1 MELTIL
7 ICFALYTALLFGVMW
22 LTGRRGAKGNEAFFR
37 AGRRSPWPVVAYGMI
52 GASLSGVTF
61 MSVPGGVYNGGWTY
75 MPLVF
80 GYVLG
85 YAVIALVLLPL
96 YYRLNLT
103 SIYTYLMQRFGPFSE
118 KTGALFFILSRLL
131 GSALRMYLVVF
142 VLYEFVFRAWGI
154 PFWVPAV
161 VFIAIILLYTF
172 RGGIKTVVWTDMLQ
186 TTFLL
191 LAAAATVV
199 AILSAL
205 DMNLADL
212 MRVSDEKGY
221 TRMWE
226 TDPSAPKYY
235 WKQIVS
241 GMFITITMT
250 GLDQDMMQ
258 KNLTCKSLRDAQ
270 KNVMTSSMLFIVVNI
285 LFLCLGSALLVYA
298 DHTGFPLPLGDGGAV
313 VPDKIF
319 PSIAFSLSGF
329 TAVCFVLGMVAAGY
343 SSADGT
349 LTALTTTFCYDFLG
363 FDRKENEEQR
373 VESGNQQAESE
384 KQQVESEKQQV
395 ESGNQRVESKKQIR
409 NNSQFSIFN
418 SQFSILNSQFS
429 TLNSQLK
436 IRRLVHVAFALLYLL
451 VIIAFRPFHRQ
462 SLIDTL
468 FDVAGFTYG
477 PLLGL
482 YAFGLFTRRRARD
495 RWVPFIAILSPVLCY
510 LLKLNSYQWFGY
522 HFGFELLLL
531 NGLITFAL
539 LWLSSLSINKSTLQV
554 DKP

>member
-7 ICFALYTALLFGVMW
+7 LCFAAYTVLLFAVMW

-37 AGRRSPWPVVAYGMI
+37 AGRRSPWYVVAYGMI

-61 MSVPGGVYNGGWTY
+61 MSVPGGVYNGAWTY

-85 YAVIALVLLPL
+85 YAVIALLLLPL

-103 SIYTYLMQRFGPFSE
+103 SIYTYLEQRFGARSE

-172 RGGIKTVVWTDMLQ
+172 RGGIKTVVWTDTLQ

-191 LAAAATVV
+191 AAAVATVV
-199 AILSAL
+199 AILNNL
-205 DMNLADL
+205 DISFGDL
-212 MRVSDEKGY
+212 MKVSADKGY
-221 TRMWE
+221 TRMFD
-226 TDPSAPKYY
+226 TDPTAPKF
-235 WKQIVS
+235 WLKQVLA

-270 KNVMTSSMLFIVVNI
+270 KNVMTSSLLFVVVNV
-285 LFLCLGSALLVYA
+285 LFLSLGAALLAYSA
-298 DHTGFPLPLGDGGAV
+298 ETGFALPVNEAGAV

-329 TAVCFVLGMVAAGY
+329 TAVVFVLGMVAAGY

-363 FDRKENEEQR
+363 FGKGKDRNENKELR
-373 VESGNQQAESE
+373 V
-384 KQQVESEKQQV
+384 
-395 ESGNQRVESKKQIR
+395 
-409 NNSQFSIFN
+409 
-418 SQFSILNSQFS
+418 
-429 TLNSQLK
+429 
-436 IRRLVHVAFALLYLL
+436 RRLVHVGFALLYLL

-462 SLIDTL
+462 SLIDTV

-482 YAFGLFTRRRARD
+482 YAFGLFTRRNARD
-495 RWVPFIAILSPVLCY
+495 RWVPLIAVASPVVCY
-510 LLKLNSYQWFGY
+510 LLKVWSPVWFGY
-522 HFGFELLLL
+522 AFGFEILLV
-531 NGLITFAL
+531 NGLITFGL
-539 LWLSSLSINKSTLQV
+539 LWLSSVGKGGRA
-554 DKP
+554 

>member
-7 ICFALYTALLFGVMW
+7 LCFAVYTLLLFGVMW

-37 AGRRSPWPVVAYGMI
+37 AGRRSPWYVVAYGMI

-61 MSVPGGVYNGGWTY
+61 MSVPGGVYSGAWTY

-85 YAVIALVLLPL
+85 YAVIALLLLPL

-103 SIYTYLMQRFGPFSE
+103 SIYTYLEQRFGVRSE

-172 RGGIKTVVWTDMLQ
+172 RGGIKTVVWTDTLQ

-191 LAAAATVV
+191 AAAVATVV
-199 AILSAL
+199 AILNNL
-205 DMNLADL
+205 DMSFGEL
-212 MRVSDEKGY
+212 MRVSSEKGY
-221 TRMWE
+221 TRMFD
-226 TDPSAPKYY
+226 TDPTAPKF
-235 WKQIVS
+235 WVKQVLA

-270 KNVMTSSMLFIVVNI
+270 KNVMTSSLLFIVVNI
-285 LFLCLGSALLVYA
+285 LFLSLGAALLAYSA
-298 DHTGFPLPLGDGGAV
+298 ETGFALPVNEAGAV

-319 PSIAFSLSGF
+319 PSVAFSFSGF
-329 TAVCFVLGMVAAGY
+329 TAVVFVLGMVAAGY

-363 FDRKENEEQR
+363 FGKK
-373 VESGNQQAESE
+373 GE
-384 KQQVESEKQQV
+384 KGSDVKV
-395 ESGNQRVESKKQIR
+395 
-409 NNSQFSIFN
+409 
-418 SQFSILNSQFS
+418 
-429 TLNSQLK
+429 
-436 IRRLVHVAFALLYLL
+436 RRWVHVAFALLYLL
-451 VIIAFRPFHRQ
+451 VIVAFRPFHRQ
-462 SLIDTL
+462 SLIDTV

-482 YAFGLFTRRRARD
+482 YAFGLFTRRKVRD
-495 RWVPFIAILSPVLCY
+495 RWVPLIAVVSPVVCY
-510 LLKLNSYQWFGY
+510 VLKLYAPVWLGY
-522 HFGFELLLL
+522 RFGFEILLV
-531 NGLITFAL
+531 NGLITFGL
-539 LWLSSLSINKSTLQV
+539 LWLSSIKA
-554 DKP
+554 KRG

>member
-1 MELTIL
+1 MESTIL
-7 ICFALYTALLFGVMW
+7 ICFAVYTVLLFLVMW

-61 MSVPGGVYNGGWTY
+61 MSVPGGVYSGAWTY

-85 YAVIALVLLPL
+85 YAVIALLLLPL

-103 SIYTYLMQRFGPFSE
+103 SIYTYLDQRFGARSE
-118 KTGALFFILSRLL
+118 KTGAIFFIISRLL

-142 VLYEFVFRAWGI
+142 VLYEFVFRAWGV

-191 LAAAATVV
+191 AAAVATVV
-199 AILSAL
+199 AILHRMDMSFMDLLNMSA
-205 DMNLADL
+205 D
-212 MRVSDEKGY
+212 KGY
-221 TRMWE
+221 TRMFD
-226 TDPSAPKYY
+226 TDPTAPKF
-235 WKQIVS
+235 WVKQVVA

-270 KNVMTSSMLFIVVNI
+270 KNVMTSSLLFIVVNI
-285 LFLCLGSALLVYA
+285 LFLSLGAALLAYA
-298 DHTGFPLPLGDGGAV
+298 DFASFPLPVGEGGAV

-329 TAVCFVLGMVAAGY
+329 TAVVFVLGMVAAGY

-363 FDRKENEEQR
+363 FSSRASHARELR
-373 VESGNQQAESE
+373 V
-384 KQQVESEKQQV
+384 
-395 ESGNQRVESKKQIR
+395 
-409 NNSQFSIFN
+409 
-418 SQFSILNSQFS
+418 
-429 TLNSQLK
+429 
-436 IRRLVHVAFALLYLL
+436 RRLVHVAFALLYLL

-482 YAFGLFTRRRARD
+482 YAFGLFTKRRARD
-495 RWVPFIAILSPVLCY
+495 GWVPVIAVLSPVLCY
-510 LLKLNSYQWFGY
+510 VLKLNSFEWFGY
-522 HFGFELLLL
+522 HFGFEILLV
-531 NGLITFAL
+531 NGLLTFLMLMAV
-539 LWLSSLSINKSTLQV
+539 STR
-554 DKP
+554 DKLPSNS

>member
-1 MELTIL
+1 MESTIL
-7 ICFALYTALLFGVMW
+7 ICFLAYTLLLFVVMW
-22 LTGRRGAKGNEAFFR
+22 LTSRRGAGNDAFFR
-37 AGRRSPWPVVAYGMI
+37 GSRRSPWPVVAYGMI

-61 MSVPGGVYNGGWTY
+61 MSVPGGVYAGQFTY

-96 YYRLNLT
+96 YYKLNLT
-103 SIYTYLMQRFGPFSE
+103 SIYSYLNQRFGVASE
-118 KTGALFFILSRLL
+118 KTGALFFIVSRLL

-191 LAAAATVV
+191 LAAVATVMV
-199 AILSAL
+199 ILNRL
-205 DMNLADL
+205 DMGLGEL
-212 MRVSDEKGY
+212 LKVSAEKGY

-226 TDPSAPKYY
+226 TDPAAPKF
-235 WKQIVS
+235 WVKQVVS

-270 KNVMTSSMLFIVVNI
+270 KNVMTSSLLFIVVNI
-285 LFLCLGSALLVYA
+285 LFLCLGAALLAYA
-298 DHTGFPLPLGDGGAV
+298 GQTGFALPVNEVGEV

-319 PSIAFSLSGF
+319 PSVAFSLSGF
-329 TAVCFVLGMVAAGY
+329 TAICFVLGMVAAGY

-363 FDRKENEEQR
+363 FGKD
-373 VESGNQQAESE
+373 GGESE
-384 KQQVESEKQQV
+384 SREL
-395 ESGNQRVESKKQIR
+395 R
-409 NNSQFSIFN
+409 
-418 SQFSILNSQFS
+418 
-429 TLNSQLK
+429 T
-436 IRRLVHVAFALLYLL
+436 RRLVHVAFALLYLL
-451 VIIAFRPFHRQ
+451 VIMAFRPFHRQ

-482 YAFGLFTRRRARD
+482 YTFGLFSRGRVRD
-495 RWVPFIAILSPVLCY
+495 RWVPVVAVLSPVVCY
-510 LLKLNSYQWFGY
+510 LLKLYMPQWTGY
-522 HFGFELLLL
+522 HFGFEILLL
-531 NGLITFAL
+531 NGLLTFLGL
-539 LWLSSLSINKSTLQV
+539 LAIESKQSHDSRTQN
-554 DKP
+554 

>member
-7 ICFALYTALLFGVMW
+7 LCFAAYTVLLFAVMW

-37 AGRRSPWPVVAYGMI
+37 AGRRSPWYVVAYGMI

-61 MSVPGGVYNGGWTY
+61 MSVPGGVYNGAWTY

-85 YAVIALVLLPL
+85 YAVIALLLLPL

-103 SIYTYLMQRFGPFSE
+103 SIYTYLEQRFGARSE

-172 RGGIKTVVWTDMLQ
+172 RGGIKTVVWTDTLQ

-191 LAAAATVV
+191 AAAVATVV
-199 AILSAL
+199 AILNNL
-205 DMNLADL
+205 DISFGDL
-212 MRVSDEKGY
+212 MKVSADKGY
-221 TRMWE
+221 TRMFD
-226 TDPSAPKYY
+226 TDPSAPKF
-235 WKQIVS
+235 WLKQVLA

-270 KNVMTSSMLFIVVNI
+270 KNVMTSSLLFVVVNI
-285 LFLCLGSALLVYA
+285 LFLSLGAALLAYSA
-298 DHTGFPLPLGDGGAV
+298 ETGFALPVSEAGAV

-329 TAVCFVLGMVAAGY
+329 TAVVFVLGMVAAGY

-363 FDRKENEEQR
+363 FGKGKDRNENKELR
-373 VESGNQQAESE
+373 V
-384 KQQVESEKQQV
+384 
-395 ESGNQRVESKKQIR
+395 
-409 NNSQFSIFN
+409 
-418 SQFSILNSQFS
+418 
-429 TLNSQLK
+429 
-436 IRRLVHVAFALLYLL
+436 RRLVHVGFALLYLL
-451 VIIAFRPFHRQ
+451 VIVAFRPFHRQ
-462 SLIDTL
+462 SLIDTV

-482 YAFGLFTRRRARD
+482 YAFGLFTRRNARD
-495 RWVPFIAILSPVLCY
+495 RWVPLIAVASPVVCY
-510 LLKLNSYQWFGY
+510 LLKVWSPVWFGY
-522 HFGFELLLL
+522 AFGFEILLV
-531 NGLITFAL
+531 NGLITFGL
-539 LWLSSLSINKSTLQV
+539 LWLSSVGKGGRA
-554 DKP
+554 

>member
-7 ICFALYTALLFGVMW
+7 LCFAAYTVLLFAVMW

-37 AGRRSPWPVVAYGMI
+37 AGRRSPWYVVAYGMI

-61 MSVPGGVYNGGWTY
+61 MSVPGGVYNGAWTY

-85 YAVIALVLLPL
+85 YAVIALLLLPL

-103 SIYTYLMQRFGPFSE
+103 SIYTYLEQRFGARSE

-142 VLYEFVFRAWGI
+142 VLYEFVFRAWGV

-172 RGGIKTVVWTDMLQ
+172 RGGIKTVVWTDTLQ

-191 LAAAATVV
+191 AAAAATVV
-199 AILSAL
+199 AILNNL
-205 DMNLADL
+205 DMGFGEL
-212 MRVSDEKGY
+212 MRVSAEKGY
-221 TRMWE
+221 TRMFD
-226 TDPSAPKYY
+226 TDPTAPKF
-235 WKQIVS
+235 WLKQVLA

-258 KNLTCKSLRDAQ
+258 KNLTCKNLRDAQ
-270 KNVMTSSMLFIVVNI
+270 KNVMTSSLLFVVVNI
-285 LFLCLGSALLVYA
+285 LFLSLGAALLAYSA
-298 DHTGFPLPLGDGGAV
+298 ETGFALPVNEAGAV

-319 PSIAFSLSGF
+319 PSIAFSLNGF
-329 TAVCFVLGMVAAGY
+329 TAVVFVLGMVAAGY

-363 FDRKENEEQR
+363 FGNGERK
-373 VESGNQQAESE
+373 AEKE
-384 KQQVESEKQQV
+384 V
-395 ESGNQRVESKKQIR
+395 R
-409 NNSQFSIFN
+409 
-418 SQFSILNSQFS
+418 
-429 TLNSQLK
+429 

-451 VIIAFRPFHRQ
+451 VIVAFRPFHRQ
-462 SLIDTL
+462 SLIDTV

-482 YAFGLFTRRRARD
+482 YAFGLFTKRTARD
-495 RWVPFIAILSPVLCY
+495 RWVPLVAVVSPVVCY
-510 LLKLNSYQWFGY
+510 VLKVFSPTWFGY
-522 HFGFELLLL
+522 SFGFEILLL
-531 NGLITFAL
+531 NGLITFGL
-539 LWLSSLSINKSTLQV
+539 LWLSSIGKGGRR
-554 DKP
+554 

>member
-1 MELTIL
+1 MPRRLLKENVMERTIL
-7 ICFALYTALLFGVMW
+7 ICFAAYTLLLFLVMW

-37 AGRRSPWPVVAYGMI
+37 GGRRSPWFVVAYGMI

-61 MSVPGGVYNGGWTY
+61 MSVPGGVYSGAWTY

-103 SIYTYLMQRFGPFSE
+103 SIYSYLGQRFGQRSE
-118 KTGALFFILSRLL
+118 KTGALFFIVSRLL

-142 VLYEFVFRAWGI
+142 VLYEFVFRAWGV

-172 RGGIKTVVWTDMLQ
+172 RGGIKTVVWTDTLQ

-191 LAAAATVV
+191 AAAVATVA
-199 AILSAL
+199 AILGRL
-205 DMNLADL
+205 DMGVGELL
-212 MRVSDEKGY
+212 SVSSEQGY
-221 TRMWE
+221 TRMFE
-226 TDPSAPKYY
+226 TDPSASKFYL
-235 WKQIVS
+235 KQIVS

-258 KNLTCKSLRDAQ
+258 KNLTCRSLRDAQ

-285 LFLCLGSALLVYA
+285 IFLMLGAALLTYA
-298 DHTGFPLPLGDGGAV
+298 QQTGFALPTDANGVV

-363 FDRKENEEQR
+363 FEKRGSERSDQ
-373 VESGNQQAESE
+373 SDQSNQS
-384 KQQVESEKQQV
+384 
-395 ESGNQRVESKKQIR
+395 NQS
-409 NNSQFSIFN
+409 NPSNSS
-418 SQFSILNSQFS
+418 
-429 TLNSQLK
+429 SQLRT
-436 IRRLVHVAFALLYLL
+436 RRLVHVGFALLYLL

-482 YAFGLFTRRRARD
+482 YAYGLFVRRPARD
-495 RWVPFIAILSPVLCY
+495 SWVPFIAVASPVLCY
-510 LLKLNSYQWFGY
+510 VLKLYAPVWFGY
-522 HFGFELLLL
+522 HFGFEILLL
-531 NGLITFAL
+531 NGLLTFGM
-539 LWLSSLSINKSTLQV
+539 LWLSSLKIGK
-554 DKP
+554 

>member
-7 ICFALYTALLFGVMW
+7 VCFAAYTLLLFLVMW

-37 AGRRSPWPVVAYGMI
+37 AGRKSPWPVVAYGMI

-61 MSVPGGVYNGGWTY
+61 MSVPGGVYSGQWTY

-96 YYRLNLT
+96 YYKLNLT
-103 SIYTYLMQRFGPFSE
+103 SIYTYLEQRFGVRSE

-142 VLYEFVFRAWGI
+142 VLYEFVFRSWGI

-172 RGGIKTVVWTDMLQ
+172 RGGIKTVVWTDTLQ

-191 LAAAATVV
+191 AAAVATVV
-199 AILSAL
+199 AILNRLGITVDGLLQTSV
-205 DMNLADL
+205 D
-212 MRVSDEKGY
+212 KGY
-221 TRMWE
+221 TRMFE
-226 TDPSAPKYY
+226 TDPTAPKYY

-258 KNLTCKSLRDAQ
+258 KNLTCKTLRDAQ
-270 KNVMTSSMLFIVVNI
+270 KNVMTSSLLFIVVNI
-285 LFLCLGSALLVYA
+285 LFLSLGSALLVYA
-298 DHTGFPLPLGDGGAV
+298 EQMGFALPVDANGAV

-329 TAVCFVLGMVAAGY
+329 TAICFVLGMVAAGY

-349 LTALTTTFCYDFLG
+349 LTALTTTFCYDFLN
-363 FDRKENEEQR
+363 FDEVK
-373 VESGNQQAESE
+373 GSE
-384 KQQVESEKQQV
+384 KGVKGSERK
-395 ESGNQRVESKKQIR
+395 IA
-409 NNSQFSIFN
+409 
-418 SQFSILNSQFS
+418 
-429 TLNSQLK
+429 
-436 IRRLVHVAFALLYLL
+436 IRRIVHVAFALLYLL

-495 RWVPFIAILSPVLCY
+495 RWVPFIAVLSPVVCY
-510 LLKLNSYQWFGY
+510 VLKLYSPVWFGY
-522 HFGFELLLL
+522 HFGFEILLL
-531 NGLITFAL
+531 NGLVTFLL
-539 LWLSSLSINKSTLQV
+539 LWISSMNVKEQ
-554 DKP
+554 

>member
-7 ICFALYTALLFGVMW
+7 LCFAAYTVLLFAVMW
-22 LTGRRGAKGNEAFFR
+22 LTGRHGAKGNEAFFR
-37 AGRRSPWPVVAYGMI
+37 AGRRSPWYVVAYGMI

-61 MSVPGGVYNGGWTY
+61 MSVPGGVYSGAWTY

-85 YAVIALVLLPL
+85 YAVIALLLLPL

-103 SIYTYLMQRFGPFSE
+103 SIYTYLEQRFGVRSE

-172 RGGIKTVVWTDMLQ
+172 RGGIKTVVWTDTLQ

-191 LAAAATVV
+191 AAAAATVV
-199 AILSAL
+199 AILNNL
-205 DMNLADL
+205 DMSFGEL
-212 MRVSDEKGY
+212 MRSSAEKGY
-221 TRMWE
+221 TRMFD
-226 TDPSAPKYY
+226 TDPTAPKF
-235 WKQIVS
+235 WVKQVLA

-258 KNLTCKSLRDAQ
+258 KNLTCKNLRDAQ
-270 KNVMTSSMLFIVVNI
+270 KNVMTSSLLFVVVNI
-285 LFLCLGSALLVYA
+285 LFLSLGAALLAYSA
-298 DHTGFPLPLGDGGAV
+298 ETGFALPVNEAGAV

-319 PSIAFSLSGF
+319 PSIAFSLNGF
-329 TAVCFVLGMVAAGY
+329 TAVVFVLGMVAAGY

-363 FDRKENEEQR
+363 FGR
-373 VESGNQQAESE
+373 
-384 KQQVESEKQQV
+384 
-395 ESGNQRVESKKQIR
+395 SKDK
-409 NNSQFSIFN
+409 NADE
-418 SQFSILNSQFS
+418 
-429 TLNSQLK
+429 TKALK
-436 IRRLVHVAFALLYLL
+436 VRRLVHVSFALLYLL

-462 SLIDTL
+462 SLIDTV

-482 YAFGLFTRRRARD
+482 YAFGLFTKRSARD
-495 RWVPFIAILSPVLCY
+495 RWVPLIAVVSPVVCY
-510 LLKLNSYQWFGY
+510 LLKIWSPQWFGY
-522 HFGFELLLL
+522 TFGFEILLV
-531 NGLITFAL
+531 NGLITFGL
-539 LWLSSLSINKSTLQV
+539 LWLSSVGKGGRG
-554 DKP
+554 